1 MEKNNFSF
9 EFIDVDL
16 LEGKER
22 EEVINEGQSYCPGC
36 GYPII
41 VVDDTVI
48 RGFDEPRLIEVLG
61 L

>member
-1 MEKNNFSF
+1 MRRNQINF

-16 LEGKER
+16 LEGRER
-22 EEVINEGQSYCPGC
+22 EEVISESQSYCPGC

-41 VVDDTVI
+41 VVDETVI
-48 RGFDEPRLIEVLG
+48 RGFDEARLIEVLR